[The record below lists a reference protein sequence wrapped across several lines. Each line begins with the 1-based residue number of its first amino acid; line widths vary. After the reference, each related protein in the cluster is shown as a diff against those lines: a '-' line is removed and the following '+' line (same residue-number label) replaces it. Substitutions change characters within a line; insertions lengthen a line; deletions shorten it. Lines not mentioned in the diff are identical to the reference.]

1 MSKYEGNDHYLD
13 PETGVLKNKL
23 NIRAEEE
30 LKEAEASLVAWR
42 SFQLAGNPIKG
53 CFDLDHLKAIH
64 KHLFC
69 DVYEWAGELRNIDL
83 SKENSYFANYTHIVS
98 ASRPVF
104 EKLVEEDYLKGL
116 DAAAFSTRAAW
127 RDQCSASFPRRER
140 QSTAGIHQSPGF
152 PKWLLHRM
160 EEHKPRADDSG
171 LNRILP
177 SGRQHKV
184 CRFYKG
190 QSERASGFRFNQNSP
205 TQEKKKSVRA
215 GLSFIASLDLMSTFR
230 CSNKSN
236 EYLSIT

>member
-1 MSKYEGNDHYLD
+1 MDK
-13 PETGVLKNKL
+13 
-23 NIRAEEE
+23 IE
-30 LKEAEASLVAWR
+30 LVILHNGRGRLSERVRCRRVQYASGL
-42 SFQLAGNPIKG
+42 
-53 CFDLDHLKAIH
+53 
-64 KHLFC
+64 
-69 DVYEWAGELRNIDL
+69 L
-83 SKENSYFANYTHIVS
+83 S
-98 ASRPVF
+98 
-104 EKLVEEDYLKGL
+104 
-116 DAAAFSTRAAW
+116 W

-215 GLSFIASLDLMSTFR
+215 GLSFIASLDLMSTF
-230 CSNKSN
+230 SALIN
-236 EYLSIT
+236 